1 MQVFPYCVG
10 GYPSTRGCAEIRQGT
25 RFQGCELLH
34 VHSYYVVQLYM
45 YMYITETMLMND
57 HIVHIYTR
65 TFSSHIFVY
74 KMYFNAS
81 CHLNHL
87 FCSQSIYLHVHCI
100 ITKSA

>member
-1 MQVFPYCVG
+1 MLEDIHRPEDALKYVKALDFKAVSCY
-10 GYPSTRGCAEIRQGT
+10 
-25 RFQGCELLH
+25 
-34 VHSYYVVQLYM
+34 VHSYYVVQL

-57 HIVHIYTR
+57 HIVRIYTR

-74 KMYFNAS
+74 KMYFNAL